1 MELSDLQTK
10 INGVLQKYVNKQN
23 IFTSTSYLLRDIL
36 ISISFTYIA
45 YISKNVFSQILWI
58 LLYSSIQGT
67 IWTGLWVLGHECG
80 HGAFAKNKITNDIF
94 GLCIHSFLLV
104 PYYSW
109 QYTHNKHHKY
119 TNHLVL
125 GESHVPFIKTEL
137 LSTRYKNTPFIIL
150 LNLFFG
156 WPAYLLFN
164 KSGGRVD
171 ANNNPFV
178 VSFYTS
184 IFDFSHYNPTSVIFP
199 TNKYNYV
206 VISDI
211 FILMQL
217 FAVFSMDYNYG
228 FGTSF
233 IWYWCPLVVTN
244 SWLVVYTVLQ
254 HTNKKIPHYGSDT
267 FTWLKGALSTIDRK
281 YPYIIDEMHH
291 HIGTT
296 HVLHHLCFS
305 IPHYYA
311 KQATKELIPIL
322 GDKYYYDDTNIL
334 LALYNTMNECNYV
347 DDIVGTQYYKTKIT

>member
-1 MELSDLQTK
+1 MDLQNK

-23 IFTSTSYLLRDIL
+23 ILTSTSYLLRDIL

-45 YISKNVFSQILWI
+45 YISRNVFSQILWI
-58 LLYSSIQGT
+58 FLYSSIQGT

-125 GESHVPFIKTEL
+125 GESHVPALKTEL
-137 LSTRYKNTPFIIL
+137 LNTNSTIIIIALKL
-150 LNLFFG
+150 LLG
-156 WPAYLLFN
+156 WPIYLLFN
-164 KSGGRVD
+164 TTGGRVD
-171 ANNNPFV
+171 ANNKKIENNSLV
-178 VSFYTS
+178 L
-184 IFDFSHYNPTSVIFP
+184 SHFNPTSVIFP

-211 FILMQL
+211 FIIMQL

-233 IWYWCPLVVTN
+233 I
-244 SWLVVYTVLQ
+244 
-254 HTNKKIPHYGSDT
+254 
-267 FTWLKGALSTIDRK
+267 
-281 YPYIIDEMHH
+281 
-291 HIGTT
+291 
-296 HVLHHLCFS
+296 
-305 IPHYYA
+305 
-311 KQATKELIPIL
+311 
-322 GDKYYYDDTNIL
+322 
-334 LALYNTMNECNYV
+334 
-347 DDIVGTQYYKTKIT
+347 